1 MRDNLI
7 LRGNT
12 YHVRLALP
20 ADVRPFF
27 GNRKLLSQSLKT
39 GLQQE
44 AKDRA
49 RAILLD
55 WKNQITLA
63 RQTQASQAEQW
74 REELAK
80 VGTLSQRSLT
90 RKVMKAVQGQ
100 PSMLERKGSEYID
113 GLMDALRPVYEQ
125 FAADLREDGI
135 SDELISSILD
145 TTKAQLST
153 SGLESIPM
161 IQNTNALINQARVQA
176 ASNRYQLT
184 SSEQAEASSILAN
197 PKTYKPKSP
206 ISKTML
212 DAWAIHLESQI
223 PTWSSA
229 YQSVRS
235 PLAQCP
241 GQHAAGYR

>member
-55 WKNQITLA
+55 WKDQIAQA
-63 RQTQASQAEQW
+63 RQIQSLQAEQW

-80 VGTLSQRSLT
+80 AGTLSQRTLT
-90 RKVMKAVQGQ
+90 RTGPTLHARTEGTSVH
-100 PSMLERKGSEYID
+100 RRID
-113 GLMDALRPVYEQ
+113 GL
-125 FAADLREDGI
+125 
-135 SDELISSILD
+135 
-145 TTKAQLST
+145 
-153 SGLESIPM
+153 
-161 IQNTNALINQARVQA
+161 
-176 ASNRYQLT
+176 
-184 SSEQAEASSILAN
+184 ASSCL
-197 PKTYKPKSP
+197 
-206 ISKTML
+206 
-212 DAWAIHLESQI
+212 
-223 PTWSSA
+223 
-229 YQSVRS
+229 
-235 PLAQCP
+235 
-241 GQHAAGYR
+241 